1 MWNDASWWGW
11 SSLICQ
17 WHEKYEEP
25 ELYNKERHE
34 SISLPDSAKCFTLNL
49 TFSLDEACR
58 Q

>member
-1 MWNDASWWGW
+1 MDVNWWGW

-17 WHEKYEEP
+17 WHEEYEEP

-58 Q
+58 W